1 LFLWGSVTDDYF
13 RTLRIPVLQ
22 GRTFDTRDR
31 AGATPTLV
39 ISESAARRYW
49 TSGSALGAHIRLGDV
64 GEVEVIGIV
73 GDVRNDPALP
83 DAEPM
88 GYLSM
93 RQAAQPIASFLV
105 RTHGD
110 PLALVPS
117 VERELAAIDRG
128 LPLERATTL
137 RDVVGQQLAGRRL
150 PLLLIGAFGA
160 FALLLASVGVYA
172 MFANLIAAR
181 EREFGVRLA
190 LGSAPGAIAW
200 LVFRQG
206 ARWLAAGLT
215 GGVVGVVLVVR
226 LLRGLLYG
234 VPAFDPIALS
244 VAVSVLI
251 ACAAIATLVPMRRAV
266 RLDPAATLRAQ

>member
-1 LFLWGSVTDDYF
+1 MGV
-13 RTLRIPVLQ
+13 
-22 GRTFDTRDR
+22 
-31 AGATPTLV
+31 
-39 ISESAARRYW
+39 
-49 TSGSALGAHIRLGDV
+49 
-64 GEVEVIGIV
+64 VEVIGIA
-73 GDVRNDPALP
+73 GDVRNDPARP

-88 GYLSM
+88 GYASM
-93 RQAAQPIASFLV
+93 RQAAQPITSFLV
-105 RTHGD
+105 RTQGD

-117 VERELAAIDRG
+117 VERELASIDRG

-137 RDVVGQQLAGRRL
+137 RDVVGDQLAGRRL
-150 PLLLIGAFGA
+150 PLFLIGAFGA

-190 LGSAPGAIAW
+190 LGATPGAIAG

-206 ARWLAAGLT
+206 ARWLAVGLT
-215 GGVVGVVLVVR
+215 GGAIGVVLVVR
-226 LLRGLLYG
+226 VLRDLLYG

-244 VAVSVLI
+244 VAVSVLS
-251 ACAAIATLVPMRRAV
+251 ACAAIAMLVPMRRAV